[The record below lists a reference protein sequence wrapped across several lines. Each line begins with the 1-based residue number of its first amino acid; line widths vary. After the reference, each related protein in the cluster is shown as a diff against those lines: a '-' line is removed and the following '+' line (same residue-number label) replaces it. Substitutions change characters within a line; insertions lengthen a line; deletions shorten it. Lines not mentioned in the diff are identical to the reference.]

1 MSLSRSALFCLG
13 LSSNFSCV
21 VCFIAIGNRCGIMEN
36 NFDSAI
42 NPDCLTSMPRT
53 ATIMSQ
59 LSTCPQQQASLN
71 SALSLAAELGDL
83 PEIRR
88 LVAMGA
94 EPRAHD
100 SQALFAAASQ
110 GLSECVKF
118 LIPLSFSKAGNSRA
132 LVQAAS
138 CGHIECV
145 KLLIPTSWPRDEASR
160 ALRLA
165 ASEGHVECVRL
176 LIPASNPMARNSCA
190 LGLAAKNGHSACVE
204 LLIPVSS
211 PNALG
216 SQALFLAA
224 SAGRTECLRLL
235 IPVSSVRT
243 LGLRALCSAA
253 QAGHLDCAK
262 LLLQSIRASR
272 NPEVLASAMLGGSA
286 SVVAAILESDPG
298 WAKTLS
304 FPALLRSAENHL
316 HRDIASLFSS
326 LIESAALASAA
337 HAPAPF
343 AGRHPARI

>member
-1 MSLSRSALFCLG
+1 
-13 LSSNFSCV
+13 
-21 VCFIAIGNRCGIMEN
+21 
-36 NFDSAI
+36 
-42 NPDCLTSMPRT
+42 
-53 ATIMSQ
+53 MSQ
-59 LSTCPQQQASLN
+59 LSTCPQEQASLN

-94 EPRAHD
+94 DPRAHD

-110 GLSECVKF
+110 GRSECVKF
-118 LIPLSFSKAGNSRA
+118 LIPLSFPKAGNSRA

-204 LLIPVSS
+204 LLIPVSA
-211 PNALG
+211 PRALG

-235 IPVSSVRT
+235 IPVSSVKT
-243 LGLRALCSAA
+243 LGLRALCSAV
-253 QAGHLDCAK
+253 QAGRLDCAK
-262 LLLQSIRASR
+262 QLLAILPASQ

-286 SVVAAILESDPG
+286 PVVAAILESDSC

-304 FPALLRSAENHL
+304 FAALRRSAANHC

-326 LIESAALASAA
+326 LMERAALAGAV
-337 HAPAPF
+337 HAPASSVR
-343 AGRHPARI
+343 RHAARV